1 MDTRAF
7 SSEEVAGRDL
17 QFKRFGAAVLKVSSN
32 VAIPLLSILGTWYLL
47 VYLSGLPEFVI
58 PKPHKVLA
66 TLFYEREYLG
76 SHLWETLKA
85 SAVGYVLANILGISL
100 AALFTVVP
108 GARKI
113 ALPLAVTLRNV
124 PYVALITILVLA
136 LGDGFLPKVL
146 VVTLA
151 VFFPIMVNVHRGL
164 LSVDPLILDRMHM
177 LDAGPLSTFL
187 RVRVPSSLPFFVA
200 AQEVAGSS
208 AVITTIAAEWMMSS
222 SGLGYIINRAMALY
236 RGDEVYAVAFL
247 AAIISYAIYAFVG
260 WSGRQ
265 LDWQQPT
272 TK

>member
-1 MDTRAF
+1 MDISQA
-7 SSEEVAGRDL
+7 AGREA
-17 QFKRFGAAVLKVSSN
+17 QFKRFGTAAFKLSSG
-32 VAIPLLSILGTWYLL
+32 AALPLLSILGAWYLL

-76 SHLWETLKA
+76 YHLWETLKA
-85 SAVGYVLANILGISL
+85 SAVGYVFANILGISL
-100 AALFTVVP
+100 AALFIVLPSSRRV
-108 GARKI
+108 

-146 VVTLA
+146 IVTLA

-164 LSVDPLILDRMHM
+164 LSVDPLILDRMRI
-177 LDAGPLSTFL
+177 LDAGALSTFL
-187 RVRVPSSLPFFVA
+187 RVRIPSSLPFFVA

-247 AAIISYAIYAFVG
+247 AAVISYAIYVLVG
-260 WSGRQ
+260 WLGRQ
-265 LDWQQPT
+265 LDWQSPSR
-272 TK
+272 